1 MRVTLRRTAWRI
13 YRLGA
18 FVWNSGGDTVF
29 AQEWAAVEE
38 NLGPVNHII
47 AGHCGIPFVREI
59 SNGRWINTG
68 VIGMPPNN
76 GESTTRYAVF
86 EEGMITIY
94 ELGYDV
100 AGAVRRYE
108 VSRICPRV

>member
-1 MRVTLRRTAWRI
+1 MAR
-13 YRLGA
+13 
-18 FVWNSGGDTVF
+18 FVWNSSDYTVF
-29 AQEWAAVEE
+29 LQEWAAVEE
-38 NLGPVNHII
+38 KVGPVDHII
-47 AGHCGIPFVREI
+47 ARHCGIHFVRET
-59 SNGRWINTG
+59 SNGRRINAG
-68 VIGMPPNN
+68 VIGMPPHN